1 MVMKFNESQ
10 TELQVDDYSV
20 TSVRL
25 DLVAFETTVTA
36 MQSICSKYSDF
47 CANLSPVSCH
57 FRSVMAKTS

>member
-1 MVMKFNESQ
+1 MVMKVNESQ

-25 DLVAFETTVTA
+25 DLVAFWNDSNS
-36 MQSICSKYSDF
+36 QSICSKYSDF

>member
-36 MQSICSKYSDF
+36 SLFALSTLTFVPIC
-47 CANLSPVSCH
+47 H
-57 FRSVMAKTS
+57 R